1 MALIATGGLLLLF
14 LFFLLP
20 DISLAQQITA
30 APNLAERRVGP
41 VLRRHEVPRRLQ
53 DDPGSSSSSV
63 DSLSAFS
70 YCWDNVPA
78 CSSKMDLY
86 DACEAEYDRGDDG
99 KYLYCPCTTSYYDM
113 MHSCD
118 ACSVSQ
124 GVKSTSL
131 YSVGLSLDDKDCSS
145 RSSKHRSGGGG
156 GTSSRSSPA
165 SGDAALTTGSGAVRS
180 TDSAASGSEAT
191 SDSFGG
197 LVRTSGNSAAPTAVA
212 SDSASAY
219 ANGGVRSYMLSAGI
233 AFSLF
238 LHQPFCE

>member
-1 MALIATGGLLLLF
+1 MAFIATGGLLLLF

-20 DISLAQQITA
+20 DITLAQQITA

-41 VLRRHEVPRRLQ
+41 VLRRHEVPRRRQ
-53 DDPGSSSSSV
+53 DDSGSSSSV
-63 DSLSAFS
+63 DSLSAYR
-70 YCWDNVPA
+70 YCRDNVPG
-78 CSSKMDLY
+78 CSSKLDLY
-86 DACEAEYDRGDDG
+86 DACEAEYDGGDDG
-99 KYLYCPCTTSYYDM
+99 QYLYCLCTTGYYDM
-113 MHSCD
+113 MQSCD

-124 GVKSTSL
+124 GIKSTSL
-131 YSVGLSLDDKDCSS
+131 YSVGLSMDDEGCSS
-145 RSSKHRSGGGG
+145 RFSKYGSGGGGG

-191 SDSFGG
+191 SESFGG
-197 LVRTSGNSAAPTAVA
+197 LIRTSGNLAAPTAVA

-219 ANGGVRSYMLSAGI
+219 AKGGVRSYMLLAGMS
-233 AFSLF
+233 FSLF